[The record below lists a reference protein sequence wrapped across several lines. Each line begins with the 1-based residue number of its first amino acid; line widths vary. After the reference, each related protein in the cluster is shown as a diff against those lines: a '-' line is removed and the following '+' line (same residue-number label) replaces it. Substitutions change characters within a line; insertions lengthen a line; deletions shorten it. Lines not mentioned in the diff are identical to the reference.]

1 MKTRKELKE
10 EYKQRKTQMGVFEI
24 RNTVNNKVFID
35 SSTDVNAKW
44 NRHQLQLKMGMHVNT
59 ALQNDWNTQGAQDF
73 EFNVLSEIKHQ
84 DEGKPDYNK
93 ELELLE
99 ELVREELQ
107 LDVDLVY

>member
-1 MKTRKELKE
+1 MKTRKELKD

-24 RNTVNNKVFID
+24 RNTVNNKIFID

-44 NRHQLQLKMGMHVNT
+44 NRHQLQLKMGMHVYK

-84 DEGKPDYNK
+84 DEGNPDYNK
-93 ELELLE
+93 ELVLLE
-99 ELVREELQ
+99 ELVRDELQ
-107 LDVDLVY
+107 LDENLAY